1 MHLVSALLEGKH
13 LLPYLHFFKKLS
25 TPNFHLLKSSSCPD
39 TLGIPYPTVQC
50 LTICGK
56 TRFVGVWNLP
66 LRRADI
72 KKKVK
77 RVADSLT
84 RQFQEAMQKELQES
98 IDMVKADVEALT
110 RPYHKAAEEE
120 VSRISG
126 LKTELQRINAQLQV
140 LRQRVQ
146 NLGT

>member
-1 MHLVSALLEGKH
+1 MGDWVVQV
-13 LLPYLHFFKKLS
+13 LS
-25 TPNFHLLKSSSCPD
+25 TFGGLGAAGLSASVLTSILPTTVEDLVA
-39 TLGIPYPTVQC
+39 LGIC
-50 LTICGK
+50 SAGG
-56 TRFVGVWNLP
+56 FVGVWNLP

-98 IDMVKADVEALT
+98 IDMVKAEVEALT
-110 RPYHKAAEEE
+110 KPYHKDAEEE